1 MDRNCAGLDWSDDQ
15 WNRIN
20 TVVQESASKTRV
32 AAQFLPTVL
41 HPDVSATAVPNRTLE
56 YALNAPVPPIR
67 RITVDSTP
75 GTFFTT
81 LAVNVALTSQEA
93 ADPELGAALVQFRR
107 AASIVAR
114 LEDALLFNGQPGA
127 GRVPPNVG
135 VLPQVF
141 DVAAGGNQPGLCVAA
156 GRNFAP
162 RQDLVVPAPAKN
174 AVQRAGEL
182 LVTGIIEGI
191 GALDAA
197 GQCGPY
203 ACVLSQSRFTDLHTP
218 APSFVLPRDR
228 VVPFLEGP
236 LLRSSVLTD
245 QLGLLVALGSGGMEI
260 VVSSELHVR
269 FLQISTEPRYVFR
282 VSERIALR
290 VSDWSSVL
298 VLHA

>member
-1 MDRNCAGLDWSDDQ
+1 LDWSDDQ

-20 TVVQESASKTRV
+20 TVVQETAAKTRV

-41 HPDVSATAVPNRTLE
+41 HPDVSATAVPNRTLN
-56 YALNAPVPPIR
+56 YAFNAPLPPMQ

-93 ADPELGAALVQFRR
+93 ADPDLGAALVQFRR
-107 AASIVAR
+107 AASLVAR
-114 LEDALLFNGQPGA
+114 LEDALLFNGQPGP
-127 GRVPPNVG
+127 GLPPPNVG

-141 DVAAGGNQPGLCVAA
+141 DVAAGGNQPGLCVPAA
-156 GRNFAP
+156 ANFAP
-162 RQDLVVPAPAKN
+162 RQDYLVPAPAPN
-174 AVQRAGEL
+174 GVGPGAGEL
-182 LVTGIIEGI
+182 LVTAIIDGI

-203 ACVLSQSRFTDLHTP
+203 VCVLSQSRFTELHTP

-236 LLRSSVLTD
+236 LLRSSVLTP
-245 QLGLLVALGSGGMEI
+245 QLGLLLALGSGGMEI

-290 VSDWSSVL
+290 VSDWTSVL